1 MNKLVIGLVAA
12 TVLVLGGAGVYFWP
26 ALSGDAGGAGGAGGA
41 SEPAPV
47 AVQPPVQPVQPMPLP
62 APAPAPSQPEAAAP
76 QPTPGAPPLPPLAE
90 ADGVVTQALHE
101 ALGRAS
107 VLALLQTDG
116 FVQRV
121 VATVDNLPRPGA
133 PSRVWP
139 VNPAPGRF
147 LLQGDLAQGPQPVHA
162 DNAARYD
169 ALVRM
174 ATALE
179 PAQAAALY
187 RRLYPLFQQ
196 AWREQ
201 GHPRGE
207 FNTRLLQVLDHL
219 LATPVPA
226 SPPQLTLTEV
236 KGSVPSTMPWLRYE
250 WADPALQGLSAGQRA
265 LLRTGPAHQQRL
277 MAWLAALRQ
286 ELRR

>member
-1 MNKLVIGLVAA
+1 
-12 TVLVLGGAGVYFWP
+12 
-26 ALSGDAGGAGGAGGA
+26 
-41 SEPAPV
+41 
-47 AVQPPVQPVQPMPLP
+47 MPLP
-62 APAPAPSQPEAAAP
+62 APTPAPSQPEAAAP
-76 QPTPGAPPLPPLAE
+76 QPAPGAPPLPPLAE

-101 ALGRAS
+101 ALGRTS

-133 PSRVWP
+133 PARVWP

-147 LLQGDLAQGPQPVHA
+147 LLQGDPGQGPQPVRA

-187 RRLYPLFQQ
+187 RRLNPLFQQ

-201 GHPRGE
+201 GHPQGE

-236 KGSVPSTMPWLRYE
+236 KGPVPSTTPWLRYE